1 MKELRRTGNRMLC
14 LLMAFMLA
22 VIHVPGSAA
31 AEGDQQQLL
40 AEQEA
45 IAQWVFKDAGDNG
58 IFPAAS
64 GAYKNAALFE
74 NVGGTY
80 EYYSDNAITYQGWD
94 RGVGT
99 KYWLATVP
107 TTGFKNITVSS
118 TQTSS
123 GTGPR
128 DFKAQFSLDNRTWT
142 DIQGGVLKMETHNFN
157 CKNNA
162 CKLINKPLPKEANN
176 QPLLY
181 VRWVVNSDARTS
193 GESGGVGS
201 AGSSRIKDVRIAG
214 ERIDGSGHTPRLVN
228 MTFNG
233 DPKTSIALA
242 WYTDQMTGTVL
253 QVVEA
258 SKMQG
263 SEFPVQ
269 EALVFNGS
277 AEAIKTFMS
286 AKDREKKK
294 YTTFISHRASADN
307 LKPGT
312 AYKYR
317 VGNGDDAGW
326 SRIGS
331 FTTDAA
337 GNQPYHFIVGSD
349 SQASKLSAFE
359 KWQDTFRKAIDQ
371 IGDPKFLI
379 NVGDLVDNGDL
390 EEQWQWML
398 GVAQEELAQVPFVP
412 VLGGHE
418 VQDYDGDETTPNRNF
433 YNHFNVPL
441 SAGVNGAHEGSIY
454 SFEYGDAL
462 FLVINS
468 QFEGELKS
476 NGKDVDWADDEFWAQ
491 LDWMRL
497 QVAKTDKKWKFVSL
511 HKGPYSAGD
520 NAGQWEDGR
529 IQFYKKYLVPVF
541 DEMGIDI
548 VFEAHDH
555 MYMRSYQML
564 NDVPVKNVPKDGQGR
579 VLNPPGSI
587 YLMPNSLGEKFYT
600 KYPGYNDY
608 FAAINEQPFKKMFVD
623 VSIADDVLKL
633 TAYTADKAKPA
644 VYDEY
649 AIKRTDGKPDKVEQA
664 KLTFSGK
671 RADLSWKM
679 PSSSSEP
686 VRGFR
691 IYEKNGQA
699 GTNWS
704 AYIPAAAGQS
714 QYTYSVNNL
723 DSSRSYEFIIKA
735 VGTRNNSDPVSVKR

>member
-1 MKELRRTGNRMLC
+1 MLC

-40 AEQEA
+40 AQQEA

-277 AEAIKTFMS
+277 AESIKTFMS

-326 SRIGS
+326 SRI
-331 FTTDAA
+331 
-337 GNQPYHFIVGSD
+337 
-349 SQASKLSAFE
+349 
-359 KWQDTFRKAIDQ
+359 
-371 IGDPKFLI
+371 
-379 NVGDLVDNGDL
+379 
-390 EEQWQWML
+390 
-398 GVAQEELAQVPFVP
+398 
-412 VLGGHE
+412 
-418 VQDYDGDETTPNRNF
+418 
-433 YNHFNVPL
+433 
-441 SAGVNGAHEGSIY
+441 
-454 SFEYGDAL
+454 
-462 FLVINS
+462 
-468 QFEGELKS
+468 
-476 NGKDVDWADDEFWAQ
+476 
-491 LDWMRL
+491 
-497 QVAKTDKKWKFVSL
+497 
-511 HKGPYSAGD
+511 
-520 NAGQWEDGR
+520 
-529 IQFYKKYLVPVF
+529 
-541 DEMGIDI
+541 
-548 VFEAHDH
+548 
-555 MYMRSYQML
+555 
-564 NDVPVKNVPKDGQGR
+564 
-579 VLNPPGSI
+579 
-587 YLMPNSLGEKFYT
+587 
-600 KYPGYNDY
+600 
-608 FAAINEQPFKKMFVD
+608 
-623 VSIADDVLKL
+623 
-633 TAYTADKAKPA
+633 
-644 VYDEY
+644 
-649 AIKRTDGKPDKVEQA
+649 
-664 KLTFSGK
+664 
-671 RADLSWKM
+671 
-679 PSSSSEP
+679 
-686 VRGFR
+686 
-691 IYEKNGQA
+691 
-699 GTNWS
+699 
-704 AYIPAAAGQS
+704 
-714 QYTYSVNNL
+714 
-723 DSSRSYEFIIKA
+723 
-735 VGTRNNSDPVSVKR
+735 